1 MSFKGGIVETDT
13 LIGIALAIAG
23 NVLISIALN
32 IQKLA
37 HNKLSQQKHQEK
49 RPTLYYRSTSHSLS
63 SVESLNDFQYDHN
76 KLISDDTRYLHSKTW
91 WLGIMMMVLGE
102 TGNFMAYGFA
112 PASTIAPLGTTTLVS
127 NAILAPCLLD
137 EHFRPRDFFGVL
149 FAVCGAAGVV
159 WSSKTH
165 EVKLSPEL
173 VAAALTQIRSIVFY
187 GITLFLIIVLTL
199 LSPDYGAK
207 NIFVDL
213 GIVAVYGAYTVL
225 STKSLSSLLNLTM
238 YKLFTYPISYI
249 LLVVLIFTA
258 VMQIKYLNKALQRF
272 DGVAVIPTQFVLF
285 TISAIIGSAVIYR
298 DFDDEDADHLLK
310 FIFGCLIEFFGVF
323 LITSNRRESNYH
335 ANTRDDDSS
344 IHYRHPPSSNVTIHP
359 PSPPSLITA
368 EPSTTTT
375 SSTTPLLHSHYF
387 SSENTGNDNDTIGKR
402 SISSARRSSIFGGIS
417 LHSQLAS
424 KDDD

>member
-1 MSFKGGIVETDT
+1 MDFKGGIVETDT
-13 LIGIALAIAG
+13 LIGITLSIIG
-23 NVLISIALN
+23 NILVSIALN
-32 IQKLA
+32 VQKLA
-37 HNKLSQQKHQEK
+37 HNKLSHEKPQEK
-49 RPTLYYRSTSHSLS
+49 QPACYYASTNESVLS
-63 SVESLNDFQYDHN
+63 MESATDQDVFEYDHH
-76 KLISDDTRYLHSKTW
+76 KFMGDDNRYLHSKTW
-91 WLGIMMMVLGE
+91 WLGILLMVLGE
-102 TGNFMAYGFA
+102 IGNFIAYGFA

-127 NAILAPCLLD
+127 NAILAPCLLN
-137 EHFRPRDFFGVL
+137 EQFRSRDLFGVF

-173 VAAALTQIRSIVFY
+173 VAAALTQIRSLVFY
-187 GITLFLIIVLTL
+187 GVTVFIIAVLTL
-199 LSPDYGAK
+199 LSPRYGSS

-225 STKSLSSLLNLTM
+225 ATKSLSSLLNLTL

-298 DFDDEDADHLLK
+298 DFDDEDVEHLLK

-323 LITSNRRESNYH
+323 LITSNRRETKHY
-335 ANTRDDDSS
+335 TIDDDNCAST
-344 IHYRHPPSSNVTIHP
+344 HPHAVATPDSTIP
-359 PSPPSLITA
+359 TEQPINNN
-368 EPSTTTT
+368 T
-375 SSTTPLLHSHYF
+375 SSSSTPLLLAHVTDHPKY
-387 SSENTGNDNDTIGKR
+387 NGNDNDTLATY
-402 SISSARRSSIFGGIS
+402 STSCRRGSSIFGGIS

-424 KDDD
+424 KEDE